1 MLKKSDFVGKKFRI
15 YQGEKLEG
23 IAKVVKVETVYDP
36 TSEAYCEVRFD
47 GEPDSTYSRWVALAN
62 EVKGGEA

>member
-1 MLKKSDFVGKKFRI
+1 MLKKSDFVGKKFKV

-23 IAKVVKVETVYDP
+23 IARVVRVETIYDFAG
-36 TSEAYCEVRFD
+36 EASCEVRFD